1 MNLGDDTLYSI
12 QALNV
17 TTAQEDGKLDTAKL
31 KEFLGSLGE
40 RLRDLRKDFNS
51 IKDTFYNGVPPIN
64 KGKIQIQNRVASTE
78 DTQASA
84 PRQSVRKET
93 ETVGVVETPNSTA
106 VRETVTPMSASVA
119 VTEVV
124 SDLSV
129 VIGDLERNRRITES
143 MSRR

>member
-1 MNLGDDTLYSI
+1 
-12 QALNV
+12 
-17 TTAQEDGKLDTAKL
+17 
-31 KEFLGSLGE
+31 
-40 RLRDLRKDFNS
+40 
-51 IKDTFYNGVPPIN
+51 
-64 KGKIQIQNRVASTE
+64 
-78 DTQASA
+78 
-84 PRQSVRKET
+84 VRKET